1 MTSPHIIRKQYL
13 HVELQGTEADG
24 LALQRRLSDLCQ
36 QWLTPALEKMLDR
49 AAPAQGHLTI
59 ERLDIDVGAFT
70 LGNLEH
76 DLSEAVTYSIEKQ
89 LRELSVPVE
98 SPAQK
103 TETKILQKSEQQSI
117 HEAFFHFLNTGSLP
131 WWFSLPVGKNLEQV
145 LLDAWSETQ
154 PTTNGAGV
162 LHVLASERARKR
174 LVLQFSTAFLQQLL
188 SRLSPAELKRVDEII
203 ERLGDPGLSATEI
216 RMFTQNVWQTAFA
229 GLAESKAQSSEAIVT
244 QAWQALPESKWQ
256 MAVLLE
262 RLQRHWLDLPLAAPW
277 KKDESAQPDRS
288 RFEAKADS
296 RSKDSQQP
304 GSEDADHWNKSR
316 TAQATGAI
324 DLNEG
329 LYVDCAGMVLLHPFL
344 PRIFEGLG
352 IAAEDRLLQPERA
365 LCLLHYL
372 ATGQDVAPEYALILP
387 KLLCNFPLDAPVDS
401 LVELTTAEREETTA
415 LLEAV
420 IGHWEALRNTSIDGL
435 RGTFLVRP
443 GKVSLRDDGDWL
455 LQVEAKSFDI
465 LLDQLPWEITIIKLP
480 WMEKMLWVEW
490 G

>member
-36 QWLTPALEKMLDR
+36 HWLTPALEKMLDR

-59 ERLDIDVGAFT
+59 ERLEIDVGAFT

-76 DLSEAVTYSIEKQ
+76 GLTEAVTYSIEKQ
-89 LRELSVPVE
+89 LRELSIPVE
-98 SPAQK
+98 SPVQK

-117 HEAFFHFLNTGSLP
+117 HETFFHFLNTGSLP
-131 WWFSLPVGKNLEQV
+131 WWFSLPAGKNLEQV
-145 LLDAWSETQ
+145 LLDVWSETQ
-154 PTTNGAGV
+154 PAATGAGV

-188 SRLSPAELKRVDEII
+188 SRLSPAELKLVDDII
-203 ERLGDPGLSATEI
+203 ERFGDPSLTATEI
-216 RMFTQNVWQTAFA
+216 KMFTQNVWQTAFA
-229 GLAESKAQSSEAIVT
+229 GLAAGKAQTSEAIVT
-244 QAWQALPESKWQ
+244 QAWQALPETKWQ
-256 MAVLLE
+256 MVVLQE
-262 RLQRHWLDLPLAAPW
+262 RLQRHWPELPLAAPR

-296 RSKDSQQP
+296 RSNDTQQP
-304 GSEDADHWNKSR
+304 GSQDADHCNESR
-316 TAQATGAI
+316 TAQTTDAI

-329 LYVDCAGMVLLHPFL
+329 LYVDCAGIVILHPFL
-344 PRIFEGLG
+344 PRFFEGLA
-352 IAAEDRLLQPERA
+352 IAADDRLLQTERA
-365 LCLLHYL
+365 LCLLNYL
-372 ATGQDVAPEYALILP
+372 VTGEEIAPEYALILP
-387 KLLCNFPLDAPVDS
+387 KLLCNIPLDAPVDS
-401 LVELTTAEREETTA
+401 LVELIAAEREEATA
-415 LLEAV
+415 LLEVV
-420 IGHWEALRNTSIDGL
+420 IGHWDALRNTSVDGL

-465 LLDQLPWEITIIKLP
+465 LLDQLPWGIGIIKLP
-480 WMEKMLWVEW
+480 WMVKMLWVEW
-490 G
+490 V